1 MRGLAGIPKLGLA
14 FFLLLTCGLSG
25 CARETSAEH
34 AANVYAAQEMAA
46 APVHGNLPD
55 YSLPA
60 DKLEKAQHLAKV
72 GTTLHFLGLFWGIAQ
87 IALVLWL
94 GVAAWI
100 RDRALRAGAAMRLKG
115 KNVRAF
121 ARECVVF
128 VFLVDLV
135 FALANLPL
143 GMYGHRLSLGYGLS
157 VQGWGSWFGDWAKN
171 FAVNLGAYVLVIA
184 LLMFIIRRLPKS
196 WWVVFWAA
204 LAPIMI
210 FGIYIAPLVIDP
222 LFNKFE
228 PLQKTEPALVER
240 LQQVVAKG
248 HMEIPPER
256 MFLMRASAKTTQL
269 NAYVTGFGNSK
280 RLVLWDTTLAKMTP
294 DEVLLVF
301 GHESGHY
308 VLGHITRG
316 IVMIFLGLGVLLWLG
331 FLFVRW
337 SLARFGVA
345 WRIPGQSDWGVVVV
359 LFLAFSIFGAV
370 TEPVVEGMTRQ
381 QEHAADVYG
390 EEAVHGIVADPQEAA
405 KGAFDVLGLN
415 SLADPNPSPLV
426 EFWTFSHPA
435 IGRRAAF
442 GKAYDPWA
450 AGVEPKYFGK

>member
-1 MRGLAGIPKLGLA
+1 MSLRHLIPVFA
-14 FFLLLTCGLSG
+14 FALCLPACVAHAS
-25 CARETSAEH
+25 ETPAEH
-34 AANVYAAQEMAA
+34 AANVYAAEEMAA
-46 APVHGNLPD
+46 APLHGNLPD
-55 YSLPA
+55 YSLPPE
-60 DKLEKAQHLAKV
+60 KLEKAQHLAKV
-72 GTTLHFLGLFWGIAQ
+72 EITLHFLGLFWGIAQ

-94 GVAAWI
+94 GIAAWI
-100 RDRALRAGAAMRLKG
+100 RDRALRVGASMRVRG
-115 KNVRAF
+115 KNFRAF
-121 ARECVVF
+121 WRECVVF
-128 VFLVDLV
+128 VFLTDVV

-143 GMYGHRLSLGYGLS
+143 SVYGHRLSLAYGLS

-171 FAVNLGAYVLVIA
+171 FAVNLGAFVLIVA
-184 LLMFIIRRLPKS
+184 LLMFIIRRLPRS

-210 FGIYIAPLVIDP
+210 FAIYIAPLVIDP

-228 PLQKTEPALVER
+228 PLEKTEPALVAR
-240 LQQVVAKG
+240 LQEVVARG
-248 HMEIPPER
+248 HMDIPPER

-280 RLVLWDTTLAKMTP
+280 RLVLWDTTLEKMTP

-316 IVMIFLGLGVLLWLG
+316 IVMVFLGLGVLLLLA

-337 SLARFGVA
+337 SLARFGAV
-345 WRIPGQSDWGVVVV
+345 WRIPAQSDWGVVVV
-359 LFLAFSIFGAV
+359 LFLAFSIVGALA
-370 TEPVVEGMTRQ
+370 EPVLQGLTRQ

-390 EEAVHGIVADPQEAA
+390 QEAVHGIVSDPQEAT
-405 KGAFDVLGLN
+405 KGAFDVLGVN
-415 SLADPNPSPLV
+415 SLVDPNPSPFV

-450 AGVEPKYFGK
+450 PGFEPKYFRK

>member
-1 MRGLAGIPKLGLA
+1 VFWVGFTACFRDWALGGGAGLRLRGKRFAA
-14 FFLLLTCGLSG
+14 F
-25 CARETSAEH
+25 
-34 AANVYAAQEMAA
+34 
-46 APVHGNLPD
+46 
-55 YSLPA
+55 
-60 DKLEKAQHLAKV
+60 
-72 GTTLHFLGLFWGIAQ
+72 
-87 IALVLWL
+87 
-94 GVAAWI
+94 WI
-100 RDRALRAGAAMRLKG
+100 
-115 KNVRAF
+115 
-121 ARECVVF
+121 ECVVF
-128 VFLVDLV
+128 VFLTDLA
-135 FALANLPL
+135 FALADLPL
-143 GMYGHRLSLGYGLS
+143 GLYGHRLSLAYGLS

-171 FAVNLGAYVLVIA
+171 FAVNLGAYVLITA
-184 LLMFIIRRLPKS
+184 LLVFIIRRLPRT

-228 PLQKTEPALVER
+228 PLQKTEPALVSR
-240 LQQVVAKG
+240 LQEVVARG
-248 HMEIPPER
+248 HMDIPPER

-316 IVMIFLGLGVLLWLG
+316 ITLIFLGLGVLLWLA

-337 SLARFGVA
+337 SLGRLGGR
-345 WRIPGQSDWGVVVV
+345 WGIPGQSDWGVLVV
-359 LFLAFSIFGAV
+359 LLLAFSIFGAV
-370 TEPVVEGMTRQ
+370 TEPVVEGLTRQ

-390 EEAVHGIVADPQEAA
+390 QEAVHGIVADPQQAA
-405 KGAFDVLGLN
+405 KGAFDVLGMN
-415 SLADPNPSPLV
+415 SLVDPNPSPLI

-450 AGVEPKYFGK
+450 PGMEPKYFKK